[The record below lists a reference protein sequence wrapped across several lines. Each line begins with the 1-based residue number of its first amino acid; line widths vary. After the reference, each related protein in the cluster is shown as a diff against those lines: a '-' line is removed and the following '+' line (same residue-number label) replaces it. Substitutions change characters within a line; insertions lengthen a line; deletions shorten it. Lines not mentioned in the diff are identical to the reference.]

1 MVALADRK
9 ELREARAGD
18 QRRGWIRRRPH
29 HRHAVHLLEMSS
41 AGFHASAAE
50 PPSAGEAIGVYVPA
64 LGLLDARV
72 TWADGREFRAEFC
85 GAADLRLL
93 FLRKSFVGCSS
104 WVERRS
110 S

>member
-1 MVALADRK
+1 MVALADLK
-9 ELREARAGD
+9 DLREARASER
-18 QRRGWIRRRPH
+18 RRGWIRRRPH
-29 HRHAVHLLEMSS
+29 NRHAVHLLEMSS

-50 PPSAGEAIGVYVPA
+50 PPSAGEAIGVHVPA

-72 TWADGREFRAEFC
+72 TWAEGREFRAEFC

-104 WVERRS
+104 WFESRRP
-110 S
+110 